1 MPSARFALTVVDLIS
16 VRSRTFGMSP
26 AAARIALLASGLV
39 TALAFSLSACG
50 NDSARPA
57 ERGHLK
63 APEAE
68 TLRGCRTAVYGD
80 VDPRAR
86 REATV
91 AGPLELLAGSQLHR
105 LEPDGVAKVLAVL
118 RAGETVTLAVPE
130 SERRRLSLL
139 YDLSGPGPRR
149 PLRLSDGVS
158 AVRFSACAR
167 GIVAGT
173 RVKDA
178 AESQFNGGFFVRGAH
193 CAPIEVWVEGRE
205 EPLRRWL
212 PFGTGA
218 RPCPAAGRT

>member
-1 MPSARFALTVVDLIS
+1 
-16 VRSRTFGMSP
+16 MSP
-26 AAARIALLASGLV
+26 ADARVALLASGLV
-39 TALAFSLSACG
+39 SAVVSLSACG
-50 NDSARPA
+50 SDSPQPAGGRP
-57 ERGHLK
+57 LK

-80 VDPRAR
+80 VDPKAR
-86 REATV
+86 SEATV
-91 AGPLELLAGSQLHR
+91 AGPLELLAGSDADR

-130 SERRRLSLL
+130 SERGRLSLL
-139 YDLSGPGPRR
+139 YDLSDPGPRR

-158 AVRFSACAR
+158 AVRFRACAK

-173 RVKDA
+173 RVKGA
-178 AESQFNGGFFVRGAH
+178 SESQFNGGFFVRGAH

-212 PFGTGA
+212 PFGTGG
-218 RPCPAAGRT
+218 RPCPGRARA

>member
-1 MPSARFALTVVDLIS
+1 
-16 VRSRTFGMSP
+16 MSP
-26 AAARIALLASGLV
+26 ADARVALLASGLV
-39 TALAFSLSACG
+39 AVVISLSACG
-50 NDSARPA
+50 NDSAQPA
-57 ERGHLK
+57 GGGPLK

-80 VDPRAR
+80 IDPKALS
-86 REATV
+86 EATV
-91 AGPLELLAGSQLHR
+91 AGPLELLAGSAADR

-118 RAGETVTLAVPE
+118 QAGEGVTLAVPE

-139 YDLSGPGPRR
+139 YDLSGPGPHR

-158 AVRFSACAR
+158 AVRFTACAK

-173 RVKDA
+173 RVKGA

-212 PFGTGA
+212 PFGTGG
-218 RPCPAAGRT
+218 RPCPARART